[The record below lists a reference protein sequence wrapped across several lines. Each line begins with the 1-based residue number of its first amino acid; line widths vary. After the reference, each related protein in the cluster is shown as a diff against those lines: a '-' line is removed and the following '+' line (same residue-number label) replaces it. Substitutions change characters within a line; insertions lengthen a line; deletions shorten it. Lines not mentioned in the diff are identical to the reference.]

1 MDRLLYVA
9 MTGAS
14 QNAKSQAIQANNLAN
29 VKTTG
34 FRADFAQAR
43 SMQVFG
49 DSMPSRVYSMVERP
63 GSDLSPGM
71 IEQTG
76 GETDVAIEGPGF
88 ITVMGQDGKEA
99 YTRNGNLFVD
109 DLGNLKTSTGMSVM
123 GDGGLI
129 TLPPYQKIDI
139 STDGTVSIIGQGQG
153 AETLTQVDRIK
164 LVNPAK
170 DEVSTSEDGLFRRP
184 DGLIEAPAPEVK
196 LAPGFLETSNV
207 NAVAA
212 MTEILSLSRQFEL
225 QVKMM
230 KTAEENDE
238 TAARLMQIS

>member
-29 VKTTG
+29 VNTTG

-49 DSMPSRVYSMVERP
+49 DTMPTRVYSMVERP
-63 GSDLSPGM
+63 GSDYSPGQLQ
-71 IEQTG
+71 QTG
-76 GETDVAIEGPGF
+76 GETDVAIEGQGF
-88 ITVMGQDGKEA
+88 ITVMGDDGKEA

-109 DLGNLKTSTGMSVM
+109 ELGNLKTSTGLSVM
-123 GDGGLI
+123 GDGGLVTI
-129 TLPPYQKIDI
+129 PPYQKIDI
-139 STDGTVSIIGQGQG
+139 SIDGIISIIGQGQG
-153 AETLTQVDRIK
+153 AETLTQVNRIK
-164 LVNPAK
+164 LVDPAV
-170 DEVSTSEDGLFRRP
+170 DEISKSEDGLFRRP
-184 DGLIEAPAPEVK
+184 DGAIELPALGVK

-207 NAVAA
+207 NAVSA